1 MCVKYLSI
9 DLICTQVEQDQ
20 QRYTGRYLTA
30 DCSCEYKAQRIQEKY
45 ELDSYHAVYAYGNSI
60 EDKQML
66 SLADFSYLV
75 GTDLSL
81 PDLSKTSNHRQIS

>member
-1 MCVKYLSI
+1 
-9 DLICTQVEQDQ
+9 
-20 QRYTGRYLTA
+20 
-30 DCSCEYKAQRIQEKY
+30 
-45 ELDSYHAVYAYGNSI
+45 HAVYAYGNSI

-81 PDLSKTSNHRQIS
+81 PDLSNTSNQRQIS